1 MSDENL
7 LDYRPEQSDDRAIGG
22 RNDPWRAARSHP
34 LRCRVERFKDRIAP
48 DGYGNDS
55 LASTLH
61 NRLSDGSRH
70 RFGAGSSGRIK

>member
-34 LRCRVERFKDRIAP
+34 LRYRVERFKDRIAP

-61 NRLSDGSRH
+61 IAFLTGLGIGLGQDQVEG
-70 RFGAGSSGRIK
+70 